1 MLTALLLLSLSL
13 VAAPQVAADNEAS
26 PPLVGPTATGTVLPT
41 TQLLRPAGASL
52 EFAGRPVDIALSPDG
67 AWLYAK
73 DNRGVVVVDCESWDI
88 TQRIDS
94 GGGSMIG
101 LAVSPDGGH
110 VYATTSGDEMVEL
123 EVTAEGTLVI
133 ARRLKL
139 PGPGGQGR
147 SFPCGVALNDTG
159 DRAFV
164 CLSVNNT
171 LAEVEL
177 SGETGAVRVLREIPV
192 GVAPFAVK
200 LTPDGK
206 TAIVSDWGGR
216 RAVKDEATA
225 PSAGTEALV
234 DKRGIA
240 ASGGVSVIDLEAD
253 PHEDGAV
260 RFLYTGRS
268 ASGVALSADGSL
280 AYIANANDDTISV
293 VDVAKRRLV
302 RQIVVKP
309 DLALPFGSMPN
320 ALTLIDEDQRL
331 LVALAGNNAIA
342 VVDLTAENT
351 PVVGLIPTGW
361 YPGGIIERE
370 GALYIANIKGVGSRT
385 PRGTR
390 PGFNSH
396 GHRGTVQTLPLPN
409 TEQLQQMT
417 ARAKEDARVP
427 QALKALERA
436 RKAEETVAVPVPAR
450 PGDPSLIEHCVY
462 IIKENRTYDQVFGD
476 MGRGNSEPS
485 LCIYGREITPNQH
498 ALADEF
504 GLLDNYYC
512 GGVLSADG
520 HSWATEGNVTPYLER
535 SFGGF
540 TRSYTFGDDPL
551 TYSSSG
557 FIWDAVLAAGLSF
570 RNYGEFDYTNEK
582 PNSRF
587 PEIWEDWKQAREA
600 DPNGTTPGALRY
612 EHNIGVANLRRYSNL
627 DSPGWNMDIPDQIR
641 ADVFLSELK
650 EFEARGEFPNLVII
664 YLPND
669 HTSGTSEGCPTPRA
683 LVADNDLAVG
693 RIVEGLSQS
702 PFWPKMAI
710 FINEDDPQDGFD
722 HVDGHRS
729 TCLVVSP
736 WSRQKGRVV
745 SDFYS
750 QSSVVHTIWRI
761 LGITAQNQAAAL
773 APLMTSCFTDEP
785 DPRPF
790 EALPSNIS
798 LVEMNPSKTALG
810 PKARHLAEL
819 SEQLALDKPDQ
830 ADEDTLNRIL
840 WHAAKGVE
848 APYPRRLA
856 GAHGSGLAALG
867 LRFAESGEVEEF
879 DDDDDDD

>member
-1 MLTALLLLSLSL
+1 MITALLLSVSLL
-13 VAAPQVAADNEAS
+13 AVPQAADTSAAA
-26 PPLVGPTATGTVLPT
+26 PPLVGPGPEGTLTPSA
-41 TQLLRPAGASL
+41 QLLRPEGASI
-52 EFAGRPVDIALSPDG
+52 EFSGRPVDIALSPGGD
-67 AWLYAK
+67 WLYAK
-73 DNRGVVVVDCESWDI
+73 DNRGVLVVDCKSWQI
-88 TQRIDS
+88 TQTINS

-101 LAVSPDGGH
+101 LAVSPEGDR
-110 VYATTSGDEMVEL
+110 VYATTSGDEMVEFS
-123 EVTAEGTLVI
+123 VTEEGTLSI
-133 ARRLKL
+133 ERRIKL
-139 PGPGGQGR
+139 PGPGGKGR
-147 SFPCGVALNDTG
+147 SFPCGVVLNETG

-171 LAEVEL
+171 LAEVGL
-177 SGETGAVRVLREIPV
+177 GGDRARVLREIPV
-192 GVAPFAVK
+192 GVAPFDVK

-206 TAIVSDWGGR
+206 TAVVSDWGGR
-216 RAVKDEATA
+216 RAAEGEETA
-225 PSAGTEALV
+225 PSAGTETLV
-234 DKRGIA
+234 DERGIA
-240 ASGGVSVIDLEAD
+240 ASGGVSIVDLAAD
-253 PHEDGAV
+253 PDEGEAV
-260 RFLYTGRS
+260 HFIYTGRS
-268 ASGVALSADGSL
+268 ASGVAISPDGAL
-280 AYIANANDDTISV
+280 AYIANANDDTVSV
-293 VDVAKRRLV
+293 VNVKEARPV

-320 ALTLIDEDQRL
+320 ALTLIEEGRRL

-342 VVDLTAENT
+342 VVDLTDEDT

-361 YPGGIIERE
+361 YPGGVIAHE
-370 GALYIANIKGVGSRT
+370 GELYIANIKGVGSRT
-385 PRGTR
+385 PRGNR

-396 GHRGTVQTLPLPN
+396 GHRGTLQKLVLPN
-409 TEQLQQMT
+409 ARRLQRLT

-436 RKAEETVAVPVPAR
+436 QKAEETTPVPVPAR
-450 PGDPSLIEHCVY
+450 PGEPSVIEHCVY

-476 MGRGNSEPS
+476 MDRGNSEAS

-540 TRSYTFGDDPL
+540 ARSYTFGDDPL

-570 RNYGEFDYTNEK
+570 RNYGEFDYTYEK

-587 PEIWEDWKQAREA
+587 PEIWADWKEAREA
-600 DPNGTTPGALRY
+600 EPDGTKPGAIRY
-612 EHNIGVANLRRYSNL
+612 EHNIGIANLRRYSNP

-650 EFEARGEFPNLVII
+650 KFEARGEFPNLVII

-669 HTSGTSEGCPTPRA
+669 HTSGTAEGCPTPRA

-693 RIVEGLSQS
+693 RIVEGLSHS
-702 PFWPKMAI
+702 SFWPRMAI

-736 WSRQKGRVV
+736 WSRQKERVI
-745 SDFYS
+745 SDFYV

-761 LGITAQNQAAAL
+761 LGITAQNQTAAL
-773 APLMTSCFTDEP
+773 APLLTTCFTDEP
-785 DPRPF
+785 DLRPF
-790 EALPSNIS
+790 DALPNNIS

-810 PKARHLAEL
+810 PAERRLAEL
-819 SEQLALDKPDQ
+819 SEGLALDKPDQ

-840 WHAAKGVE
+840 WHAARGIE
-848 APYPRRLA
+848 ARYPKHFA

-879 DDDDDDD
+879 DDDDDD